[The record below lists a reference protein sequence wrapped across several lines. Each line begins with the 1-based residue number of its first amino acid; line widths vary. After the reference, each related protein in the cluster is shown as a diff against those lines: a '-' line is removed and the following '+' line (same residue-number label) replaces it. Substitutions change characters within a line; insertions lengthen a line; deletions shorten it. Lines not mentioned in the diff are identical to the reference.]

1 MKKLIMILSIS
12 VSLFSCSG
20 INDKPASEE
29 TGVDSIATRI
39 DSLSNEN
46 DKAAFAEDPANETMR
61 QIMSTLMASKQQI
74 NLLESEISDSLTR
87 SGLPPER
94 RSLFSKTIQ
103 QLESSSQLI
112 NKQIEQIV
120 FTDLQANKEK
130 LSQIISKMKVSEKGL
145 EGMVVKL
152 DKITNYMQIASGLL
166 QTLVPLT
173 GVTSHGR
180 ER

>member
-1 MKKLIMILSIS
+1 M
-12 VSLFSCSG
+12 
-20 INDKPASEE
+20 
-29 TGVDSIATRI
+29 
-39 DSLSNEN
+39 
-46 DKAAFAEDPANETMR
+46 
-61 QIMSTLMASKQQI
+61 
-74 NLLESEISDSLTR
+74 
-87 SGLPPER
+87 
-94 RSLFSKTIQ
+94 
-103 QLESSSQLI
+103 I